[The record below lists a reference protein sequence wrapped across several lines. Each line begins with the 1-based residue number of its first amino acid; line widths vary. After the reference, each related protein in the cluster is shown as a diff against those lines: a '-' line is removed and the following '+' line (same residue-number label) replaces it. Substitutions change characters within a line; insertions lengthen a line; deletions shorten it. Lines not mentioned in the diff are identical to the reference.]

1 MENKDTLGKAT
12 SQRTVV
18 CPPLGKARDYAFLLL
33 KFRLRSRKE
42 LYERLKRKKFTEEI
56 IKQTLDFL
64 ESKGF
69 IDDSNFAK
77 AWIASR
83 IKRPLGLRRLRQEL
97 KIKGIN
103 EAIIDTKIGE
113 IKNNYNEADVVRK
126 IAEEKFN
133 KLKGVEPRKAK
144 KRIYDYFMRR
154 GFSPDVVIDI
164 INQWKPIPPRGWD
177 R

>member
-1 MENKDTLGKAT
+1 MDKDTDTPVRQWFGFPY
-12 SQRTVV
+12 SQSHT
-18 CPPLGKARDYAFLLL
+18 LAKARDYAFLLL
-33 KFRLRSRKE
+33 KFRLRSHRE
-42 LYERLKRKKFTEEI
+42 IYERLKRKKFTEEI

-69 IDDSNFAK
+69 IDDSVFAK
-77 AWIASR
+77 AWIESR

-103 EAIIDTKIGE
+103 EGIIDSKIVE
-113 IKNNYNEADVVRK
+113 IKKNYSEADVVRG

-133 KLKGVEPRKAK
+133 KLKTIEPRKAK
-144 KRIYDYFMRR
+144 KRIYDYFIRR

-164 INQWKPIPPRGWD
+164 VNQLKD
-177 R
+177 